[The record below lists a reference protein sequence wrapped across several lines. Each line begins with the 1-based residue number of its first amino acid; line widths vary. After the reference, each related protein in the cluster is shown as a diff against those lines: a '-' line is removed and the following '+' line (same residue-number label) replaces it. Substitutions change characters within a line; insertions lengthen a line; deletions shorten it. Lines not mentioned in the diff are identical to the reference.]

1 MPSSVIKS
9 FDYNSASAILRIVF
23 VSGIIYEY
31 KDVPE
36 TVYQSLKSA
45 RSKGIF
51 LNRQIKTH
59 YSFRKIN

>member
-23 VSGIIYEY
+23 ISGIIYEY

-36 TVYQSLKSA
+36 TVYQSMKAA
-45 RSKGIF
+45 RSKGTF
-51 LNRQIKTH
+51 LNRQIKAH
-59 YSFRKIN
+59 YYLRK